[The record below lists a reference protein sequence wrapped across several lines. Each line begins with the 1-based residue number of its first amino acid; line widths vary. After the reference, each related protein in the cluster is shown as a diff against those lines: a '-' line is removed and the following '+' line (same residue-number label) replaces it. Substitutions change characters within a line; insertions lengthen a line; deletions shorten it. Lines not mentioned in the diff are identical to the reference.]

1 MKLYHGSNQII
12 RQPDLSKGRRFL
24 DFGNG
29 FYLSD
34 EQRQV
39 ENRAKFAVKFLNT
52 GLPTINVYEFDN
64 KKTANLAILSFSTA
78 DIEWLDFVIKN
89 RRGEKINTVY
99 DIVIGP
105 TADDN
110 TILLIDQYMS
120 GLFNHLPHPKMTVL
134 ELLQPEK
141 LATQYLFATSKSLE
155 YLHHHEHYY
164 LL

>member
-34 EQRQV
+34 EKHQV
-39 ENRAKFAVKFLNT
+39 ENRAKSAVKFLKD

-64 KKTANLAILSFSTA
+64 RKTDNLSILSFSTA
-78 DIEWLDFVIKN
+78 NIEWLDFVMKN
-89 RRGEKINTVY
+89 RKGEKINAVY

-110 TILLIDQYMS
+110 TILVIDQYMA
-120 GLFNHLPHPKMTVL
+120 GLFNHLPRPKMMVL

-141 LATQYLFATSKSLE
+141 LATQYMFATSKSLE
-155 YLHHHEHYY
+155 YLHYHEHY